1 MTHPEAPPVKRR
13 EIFGWAMFDFANSSY
28 TTVVISF
35 VYSAFFVGYIVPED
49 SAMRDSLWAL
59 AIVASTVIALL
70 LAPLVGAV
78 CDLSGRKKRYLIGT
92 TLLCSVGTGMLALA
106 SPGQVWLAVALL
118 VLSNVGFMLSETFC
132 ASFLTDLADDDNMS
146 RISGLG
152 WGIGYFGGLTSMVI
166 VMFFVITSDPVAE
179 PTTYITQNRVAMVVV
194 GAFFALAALP
204 TFLLVRERTRPAPGF
219 ERASWGRL
227 FGAGVQ
233 ELSRAAQTVRAH
245 PILFRF
251 LLAFTV
257 YMAGLDAMIKF
268 VGIYARE
275 EVRLGEGE
283 LVTLFLVLQ
292 LSAAAGAV
300 GFGYLG
306 RIIGEKSTVMLT
318 LFWWMAAGL
327 AIWGLAPLAAATGV
341 DPKTLFMIIALM
353 AGSGMGSIQASSR
366 AVVGILAPPEKSA
379 QMFGFWSLFM
389 RLASILGMSYGVVSD
404 VFGSRRDAL
413 LLVVAFFAVG
423 AVLLAPVR
431 IDEGRRASAA

>member
-1 MTHPEAPPVKRR
+1 MTRPEAPPVKRR

-49 SAMRDSLWAL
+49 SAARDSLWAL
-59 AIVASTVIALL
+59 AIAVSTVIALL
-70 LAPLVGAV
+70 LSPLVGAV
-78 CDLSGRKKRYLIGT
+78 CDLSGRKKRFLIGST
-92 TLLCSVGTGMLALA
+92 ALCSVGTALLALA
-106 SPGQVWLAVALL
+106 SPGQVWLAMALL
-118 VLSNVGFMLSETFC
+118 IVSNVGFMLSETFC

-152 WGIGYFGGLTSMVI
+152 WGVGYFGGLTSMVLI
-166 VMFFVITSDPVAE
+166 TFVVITADPESALGAYVA
-179 PTTYITQNRVAMVVV
+179 QNRVAMVVV

-204 TFLLVRERTRPAPGF
+204 TFLLVRERSRPAPGY
-219 ERASWGRL
+219 AAAGWGQL
-227 FGAGVQ
+227 FSAGVR
-233 ELSRAAQTVRAH
+233 ELSQAAVTVRAH
-245 PILFRF
+245 PVLFRF
-251 LLAFTV
+251 LIAFTV

-268 VGIYARE
+268 VGIYAKE
-275 EVRLGEGE
+275 EVQLSGGE
-283 LVTLFLVLQ
+283 LTTLFLVLQ

-306 RIIGEKSTVMLT
+306 RLLGEKSTVMLT

-327 AIWGLAPLAAATGV
+327 AIWGLTPLAAAT
-341 DPKTLFMIIALM
+341 DMNPKTLFMMIALM

-379 QMFGFWSLFM
+379 QMFGFWSLFL

-423 AVLLAPVR
+423 AMLLAPVR
-431 IDEGRRASAA
+431 IDEGRRATAA